1 MSDPQFDT
9 TAAHRYYS
17 AHCFNSAWDLLDK
30 EVRSAE
36 EDEQMLALSLAS
48 TWHWSQREDCTA
60 ENLSVGNWQTSRI
73 YSVLGQ
79 GENAL
84 RYGRMCLQ
92 KTSED
97 APFYLG
103 NAHEAIARAQKLLGA
118 TEAAAEHLALAAD
131 CLPIIDDEQS
141 REMLEKDLGDLK

>member
-1 MSDPQFDT
+1 
-9 TAAHRYYS
+9 
-17 AHCFNSAWDLLDK
+17 
-30 EVRSAE
+30 
-36 EDEQMLALSLAS
+36 
-48 TWHWSQREDCTA
+48 
-60 ENLSVGNWQTSRI
+60 
-73 YSVLGQ
+73 
-79 GENAL
+79 
-84 RYGRMCLQ
+84 MCLQ

-103 NAHEAIARAQKLLGA
+103 YAHEAIARAQKLLGA